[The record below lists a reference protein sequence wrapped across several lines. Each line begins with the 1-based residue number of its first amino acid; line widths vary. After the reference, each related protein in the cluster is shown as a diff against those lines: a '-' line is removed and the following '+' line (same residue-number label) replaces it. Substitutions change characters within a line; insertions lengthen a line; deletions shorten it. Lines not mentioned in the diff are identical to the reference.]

1 MTDLEVAFDWLGDPQ
16 KIEAFKKI
24 RFKKHARLKN
34 VPWTAEEKKQVGTW
48 PGRISPNKLTP
59 RPNFYHEGEKVEVIY
74 KNKNSKAKPQELWEK
89 WLLERGLLEQWL
101 LEK

>member
-34 VPWTAEEKKQVGTW
+34 VPWTAEEKKQVETW
-48 PGRISPNKLTP
+48 PGRIWGSDIETQLQELQIKLQTIEFQI
-59 RPNFYHEGEKVEVIY
+59 RRLKT
-74 KNKNSKAKPQELWEK
+74 KAKK
-89 WLLERGLLEQWL
+89 NGS
-101 LEK
+101 

>member
-1 MTDLEVAFDWLGDPQ
+1 MTDLEVAFDWLGDPK

-34 VPWTAEEKKQVGTW
+34 VPWTAEEKKQLGTW
-48 PGRISPNKLTP
+48 PGILGFCGQQTW
-59 RPNFYHEGEKVEVIY
+59 
-74 KNKNSKAKPQELWEK
+74 QERWEK